1 MGRTSNADQRLMDA
15 ALSLIWER
23 SYGAITVDD
32 ICRKAEV
39 KKGSFYYFFDSKAD
53 LAVAALDRY
62 WREQKPLWD
71 SQFSPTIEPM
81 QRIRAHCDAVYR
93 QQVAIKERTGRVLG
107 CPFCTLGSEICKQD
121 EAIRAKICEI
131 LSNKTKYWESAIN
144 DAQKE
149 GLAAPGNS
157 AEKARCAM
165 AYFEGLLA
173 QARLHNNAETL
184 ASLGDRVCEH
194 MLASRD
200 SSPGKPSSPSA
211 PTSVETTAPPVESEE
226 FDPTKY

>member
-23 SYGAITVDD
+23 SYGAITIDD

-62 WREQKPLWD
+62 WSERKPLWD
-71 SQFSPTIEPM
+71 SQFSSTLAPM
-81 QRIRAHCDAVYR
+81 QRIRAHCDEVYR
-93 QQVAIKERTGRVLG
+93 QQSATKERTGRVLG

-121 EAIRAKICEI
+121 ETIRGKICEI
-131 LSNKTKYWESAIN
+131 LDNKSKYWESAIS
-144 DAQKE
+144 DAQRE
-149 GLAAPGNS
+149 GLVGPGNI
-157 AEKARCAM
+157 AEKVQNAE

-173 QARLHNNAETL
+173 QARLHNDAEML
-184 ASLGDRVCEH
+184 ASLGDKVCEH
-194 MLASRD
+194 ILARDD
-200 SSPGKPSSPSA
+200 SSAGEARPPSVPRD
-211 PTSVETTAPPVESEE
+211 VEPEE
-226 FDPTKY
+226 FDSTKY